1 MLTSSPSSHRKSFR
15 DAGNRIFQ
23 QESDAQPGI
32 ISLLAARTPT
42 AVRELPLDKVV
53 PNPSQPRM
61 TWHEETLQ
69 ELAAS
74 IKEHGVLQPILVRP
88 SGDQYEI
95 IAGERRWRAARMA
108 GLGTVPALVRDVPDR
123 QALAVA
129 LIENIQREGL
139 NPLEEAAGI
148 QRLVQEFGMTH
159 ATAAEAVGRS
169 RSGVTNLLRLLE
181 LAPPV
186 RELLAEGRLDM
197 GHARA
202 LLALPVAR
210 QIELA
215 REAAERQLSV
225 RDVER
230 RAGSLAKAPR
240 ASEHSKRDPD
250 VARLEEEISDRL
262 GTTVQIKA
270 GAKRGAGR
278 LVISYGSLDQLD
290 ALLGKLTG

>member
-1 MLTSSPSSHRKSFR
+1 MVKMRGLGRGL
-15 DAGNRIFQ
+15 DALLGAGDEQ
-23 QESDAQPGI
+23 QSQSDALRNLPIDALQPG
-32 ISLLAARTPT
+32 
-42 AVRELPLDKVV
+42 KY
-53 PNPSQPRM
+53 QPRTRM
-61 TWHEETLQ
+61 DQEALG
-69 ELAAS
+69 ELATS
-74 IKEHGVLQPILVRP
+74 IKAQGVMQPILVRP
-88 SGDQYEI
+88 VAEERYEI

>member
-1 MLTSSPSSHRKSFR
+1 MVKMRGLGRGL
-15 DAGNRIFQ
+15 DALLGANDDRQ
-23 QESDAQPGI
+23 SQSDALRDLPIDALQPG
-32 ISLLAARTPT
+32 
-42 AVRELPLDKVV
+42 KY
-53 PNPSQPRM
+53 QPRTRM
-61 TWHEETLQ
+61 DQGALGD
-69 ELAAS
+69 LAAS
-74 IKEHGVLQPILVRP
+74 IKAQGVMQPILVRP
-88 SGDQYEI
+88 VAEERYEI
-95 IAGERRWRAARMA
+95 IAGERRWRAARIA

-123 QALAVA
+123 QALAVS
-129 LIENIQREGL
+129 LIENIQREDL

-159 ATAAEAVGRS
+159 ATAAEALGRS
-169 RSGVTNLLRLLE
+169 RSGVTNLLRLLD

-186 RELLAEGRLDM
+186 RELLADGRLDM

-202 LLALPVAR
+202 LLALPLPR

-230 RAGSLAKAPR
+230 RAGSLAKTPR
-240 ASEHSKRDPD
+240 SPERGKRDPD
-250 VARLEEEISDRL
+250 VARLEEEISNRL

-290 ALLGKLTG
+290 ALLGKLAG